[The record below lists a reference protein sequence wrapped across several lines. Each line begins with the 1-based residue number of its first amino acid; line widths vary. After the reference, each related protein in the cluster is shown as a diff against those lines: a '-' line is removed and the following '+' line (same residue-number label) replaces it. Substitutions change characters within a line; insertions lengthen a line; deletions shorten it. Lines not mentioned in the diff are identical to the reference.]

1 MTYDQL
7 NDRPPRGM
15 ERAARF
21 EDDPDWLLA
30 RAVYL
35 YPDADDTAGR
45 DVTRVEAVLEM
56 HAIEGRYESRA

>member
-1 MTYDQL
+1 VTE
-7 NDRPPRGM
+7 RP
-15 ERAARF
+15 ACF

-56 HAIEGRYESRA
+56 HAIEARYESRA